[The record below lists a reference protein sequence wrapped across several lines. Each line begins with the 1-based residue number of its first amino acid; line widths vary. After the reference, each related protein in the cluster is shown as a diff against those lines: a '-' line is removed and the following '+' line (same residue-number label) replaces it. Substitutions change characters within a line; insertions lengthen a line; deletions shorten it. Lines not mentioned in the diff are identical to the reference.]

1 MDVSFPQILRRDV
14 DFFIRKRT
22 AEDVLRDQ
30 ECKGFYPPRFQVF
43 LASSPKNV
51 TLSDAKIKFK
61 GAQNDLPYD
70 IYLDVPQQ
78 SDVPAPTP
86 PSNSDDSIP
95 LGIILSIQCSNKQFM
110 SLSLVTLS
118 DIRDLFRVTL
128 SLIEAGMAAKWR
140 AVGLALGL
148 RNDTLD
154 VIRSNNRTILK
165 SV

>member
-1 MDVSFPQILRRDV
+1 MDASFPQILRSDV

-43 LASSPKNV
+43 LASSPKNA

-70 IYLDVPQQ
+70 IYLDVPQP
-78 SDVPAPTP
+78 SEVPPAPTP

-95 LGIILSIQCSNKQFM
+95 LG
-110 SLSLVTLS
+110 
-118 DIRDLFRVTL
+118 
-128 SLIEAGMAAKWR
+128 
-140 AVGLALGL
+140 
-148 RNDTLD
+148 
-154 VIRSNNRTILK
+154 TILTMP
-165 SV
+165 